1 MNLALAFLGI
11 CLLGG
16 LLALFSEDGILV
28 HLLDDLKNRNDRGKL
43 RKPSSKHV
51 V

>member
-1 MNLALAFLGI
+1 MKLALAFLGI

-16 LLALFSEDGILV
+16 LVALFSEDGILF
-28 HLLDDLKNRNDRGKL
+28 HLVDDLKNRNDRGMLK
-43 RKPSSKHV
+43 KPSSKHV